1 MKKLLSIILVIVT
14 ALGMLTLCACS
25 KHEHEYDTAW
35 QSDETS
41 HWHVCTGK
49 DCAEIADKADHVY
62 DNACDAT
69 CNVCG
74 ATRTPSA
81 HVYDH
86 ACDTTCNVC
95 QATRTISY
103 TVVGEDPI
111 DQGAGWVGAE
121 NIIGVAGGQ
130 YVFKIE
136 AFYSQ
141 YPIFLTKDR
150 MDWTPNANN
159 IASTK
164 YTLRFFDKDFNEL
177 TADANFLPDVAF
189 LDKDGKNITESY
201 EGKTIYLMV
210 ELKEAI
216 TFCPFGN

>member
-35 QSDETS
+35 QSDATS
-41 HWHVCTGK
+41 HWHACTGK
-49 DCAEIADKADHVY
+49 DCTEIADKAD
-62 DNACDAT
+62 
-69 CNVCG
+69 
-74 ATRTPSA
+74 

-111 DQGAGWVGAE
+111 DEGAGWVGAE
-121 NIIGVAGGQ
+121 NISGVAGGQ

-136 AFYSQ
+136 AFDSQ

-177 TADANFLPDVAF
+177 TADADFLPDVAF

-216 TFCPFGN
+216 TFCPIAN